1 MSGAKSSGNSQ
12 KMRRDLRFEL
22 LSLLLLYKKKAFSYL
37 KNTEYTV
44 NMGVRLMGLREDLK
58 TRVLTADGAIGTL
71 LYSYGLDYC
80 HEEMNIVRP
89 EIIEKIHGEYIAAG
103 ADIIQTNTYGA
114 NAIKLARYGYESRV
128 KEFNEAALQIAKRA
142 AAPGGQYVLA
152 TIGGI
157 RGISKS
163 EATLDEVL
171 AAFKEQ
177 AEVLLAGEPDGF
189 LLETYS
195 DFEELSHCVHLLRSM
210 TDLPIIAQV
219 TMQEPGVLQ
228 NAMTLNEALH
238 DLERLGADVVGSN
251 CRLGP
256 FHTIQAFEGVN
267 LPKKAFLSAYP
278 NASLLD
284 IEDGRVV
291 YESETDYFARAAV
304 ELVNQGVR
312 LIGGC
317 CGTTPKHIA
326 AVKKRLANVQPIET
340 KAEKQG
346 HTQFVRIPE
355 PRKQEPLHEKAKRE
369 RSVIVELDTPRHL
382 EIDGFVEGAKQLAKA
397 GADVIM
403 MADNSLASP
412 RISNIAMAAILKEQ
426 GIRTLPHLTCRDRNL
441 IGLQSHLMGLDALE
455 LHDILV
461 VTGDPTKVGDFPGAT
476 SVYDVSSMEL
486 ISLIKQL
493 NQGSSFTGKTLR
505 KQANFSVA
513 AAFNPNVRVLDRAV
527 ARLEKKI
534 EHGADYFISQ
544 PVYTKEKIIEIYEA
558 TKHLETPIYIGI
570 MPLTSSRSA
579 EFLHHEVPGIKLSE
593 EVLARM
599 AACGDDKEAATV
611 EGVTIAKELLE
622 TACEYFNGIYL
633 ITPFLRYDM
642 TLELMDYVKQY
653 DVENKGV
660 RSNV

>member
-1 MSGAKSSGNSQ
+1 
-12 KMRRDLRFEL
+12 
-22 LSLLLLYKKKAFSYL
+22 
-37 KNTEYTV
+37 
-44 NMGVRLMGLREDLK
+44 MGLLETLQ

-80 HEEMNIVRP
+80 HEEMNVARP

-114 NAIKLARYGYESRV
+114 NAIKLARYGYEGRV
-128 KEFNEAALQIAKRA
+128 AEFNRAALEIAKRA
-142 AAPGGQYVLA
+142 AAPGGQFVLA

-157 RGISKS
+157 RGIRKS
-163 EATLDEVL
+163 DTTLEEIL
-171 AAFKEQ
+171 AAFREQ

-189 LLETYS
+189 LLETYY
-195 DFEELSHCVHLLRSM
+195 DFDELSASVQLLRTL

-219 TMQEPGVLQ
+219 SMHEPGRLQ
-228 NAMTLNEALH
+228 NGMTLNSALYELDH
-238 DLERLGADVVGSN
+238 IGADIVGSN

-256 FHTIQAFEGVN
+256 FHTIQAFEGVQ
-267 LPKKAFLSAYP
+267 LPKTAYLSAYP

-284 IEDGRVV
+284 VEDGRVV
-291 YESETDYFARAAV
+291 YESEADYFARAAV
-304 ELVNQGVR
+304 ELVGQGVR

-317 CGTTPKHIA
+317 CGTTPKHIK
-326 AVKKRLANVQPIET
+326 AVKEHLANIKPLAAKEIKPVSVE
-340 KAEKQG
+340 
-346 HTQFVRIPE
+346 FVRVPE
-355 PRKQEPLHEKAKRE
+355 PPKQEPLHVKAKRE

-382 EIDGFVEGAKQLAKA
+382 EIDGFVKGAKELYTA

-412 RISNIAMAAILKEQ
+412 RISNIAMASILKLQ
-426 GIRTLPHLTCRDRNL
+426 HGIRALPHITCRDRNL
-441 IGLQSHLMGLDALE
+441 IGLQSHIMGLDALE
-455 LHDILV
+455 LHDILA

-493 NQGSSFTGKTLR
+493 NEGISFSGKPLR
-505 KQANFSVA
+505 KKASFSVA

-544 PVYTKEKIIEIYEA
+544 PVYSKEKIVEIYEA

-570 MPLTSSRSA
+570 MPLTSFRSA

-599 AACGDDKEAATV
+599 EACGEDKVAATF
-611 EGVTIAKELLE
+611 EGIAIAKELLD

-642 TLELMDYVKQY
+642 TLQLMDYVKELDAQ
-653 DVENKGV
+653 NKGV
-660 RSNV
+660 KTNA

>member
-1 MSGAKSSGNSQ
+1 
-12 KMRRDLRFEL
+12 
-22 LSLLLLYKKKAFSYL
+22 
-37 KNTEYTV
+37 
-44 NMGVRLMGLREDLK
+44 MGLLQDLK
-58 TRVLTADGAIGTL
+58 TKVLTADGAIGTL

-80 HEEMNIVRP
+80 HEEMNVARP

-114 NAIKLARYGYESRV
+114 NAIKLARYGYEARV
-128 KEFNEAALQIAKRA
+128 QEFNTAALKIAKRA

-157 RGISKS
+157 RGIRKS
-163 EATLDEVL
+163 DATLEEILV
-171 AAFKEQ
+171 AFKEQ

-189 LLETYS
+189 LLETYY
-195 DFEELSHCVHLLRSM
+195 DFEELAQSVELLR
-210 TDLPIIAQV
+210 TLTNLPIIAQV
-219 TMQEPGVLQ
+219 TMQEAGILQ
-228 NAMTLNEALH
+228 NGMSLNEALR
-238 DLERLGADVVGSN
+238 DLERLGADIVGSN

-256 FHTIQAFEGVN
+256 FHTIQAFEGVG
-267 LPKKAFLSAYP
+267 LPEKAYLSAYP

-284 IEDGRVV
+284 VEDGRVV
-291 YESETDYFARAAV
+291 YESETDYFARAAE
-304 ELVNQGVR
+304 ELVKQGVR

-326 AVKKRLANVQPIET
+326 AAKKRLAQLAPIE
-340 KAEKQG
+340 EKTETPG
-346 HTQFVRIPE
+346 WTEFVRVAE
-355 PRKQEPLHEKAKRE
+355 PRKHEPLHEKAKRE

-382 EIDGFVEGAKQLAKA
+382 EIGGFVEGAKKLADA

-412 RISNIAMAAILKEQ
+412 RISNIAMAAILKEY
-426 GIRTLPHLTCRDRNL
+426 GIRSLPHLTCRDRNL

-493 NQGSSFTGKTLR
+493 NEGGSFTGKSLR

-527 ARLEKKI
+527 QRLEKKI

-544 PVYTKEKIIEIYEA
+544 PVYTKEKIVEIYEA

-599 AACGDDKEAATV
+599 AACGDDKEAATK
-611 EGVTIAKELLE
+611 EGLAIAQELLD
-622 TACEYFNGIYL
+622 TACQYFNGIYL

-642 TLELMDYVKQY
+642 TLQLMDYVKQY
-653 DVENKGV
+653 DAEQKGEKT
-660 RSNV
+660 NV

>member
-1 MSGAKSSGNSQ
+1 
-12 KMRRDLRFEL
+12 
-22 LSLLLLYKKKAFSYL
+22 
-37 KNTEYTV
+37 
-44 NMGVRLMGLREDLK
+44 MGLLEELQ

-80 HEEMNIVRP
+80 HEEMNIARP
-89 EIIEKIHGEYIAAG
+89 NIIEKIHGEYIAAG

-114 NAIKLARYGYESRV
+114 NRIKLARYGYENRV
-128 KEFNEAALQIAKRA
+128 KEFNEAALKIAKRA
-142 AAPGGQYVLA
+142 AALDGQYVLA

-157 RGISKS
+157 RGIRKS
-163 EATLDEVL
+163 DATLDEIL
-171 AAFKEQ
+171 AAFQEQ

-189 LLETYS
+189 LLETYY

-228 NAMTLNEALH
+228 NLMSLNEALH
-238 DLERLGADVVGSN
+238 DLERLGADIVGSN

-267 LPKKAFLSAYP
+267 LPDKAFLSAYP

-326 AVKKRLANVQPIET
+326 AVKKRLANMEPVET
-340 KAEKQG
+340 KEAKPGQ
-346 HTQFVRIPE
+346 TQFVRIPE

-382 EIDGFVEGAKQLAKA
+382 EIAGFVEGAKQLAKA

-412 RISNIAMAAILKEQ
+412 RISNIAMAAILKEH
-426 GIRTLPHLTCRDRNL
+426 GIRSLPHLTCRDRNL

-493 NQGSSFTGKTLR
+493 NKGGSFTGKSLR

-544 PVYTKEKIIEIYEA
+544 PVYTKEKIVEIYEA

-599 AACGDDKEAATV
+599 AACGDDKEAATA
-611 EGVTIAKELLE
+611 EGIAIAKELLD
-622 TACEYFNGIYL
+622 TACKYFNGIYL

-653 DVENKGV
+653 DVESKGV
-660 RSNV
+660 QSNV